1 MQAPCPF
8 IRKHLCACFL
18 TKETHRTDADTRLRI
33 GAFGALVSLLFT
45 VSFGGRAACG
55 GPVPVRH
62 DPRGHFPSV
71 SLHPRRRLCPLAP
84 VTWMLGKS
92 GGRASAEAC
101 FPCWA
106 ESGVTTSSV
115 SWWFPAAPLPDPSPF
130 CLRVCR
136 VSQSIAA
143 AYLAAH
149 TGPVAWRVLGARPYR
164 AGSLPYCFSVQ
175 RGVPCSSGT
184 FLALASAVSPRRPR
198 SSSGRWCLETQT
210 GPSCTSA
217 LLASH
222 PR

>member
-1 MQAPCPF
+1 MFSDQRA
-8 IRKHLCACFL
+8 
-18 TKETHRTDADTRLRI
+18 HRTDADTRLRI

-136 VSQSIAA
+136 VSSPLLPLTSLLT
-143 AYLAAH
+143 LARWPGAFL
-149 TGPVAWRVLGARPYR
+149 GRVLIVRGACLT
-164 AGSLPYCFSVQ
+164 AFLCSVVF
-175 RGVPCSSGT
+175 RVH
-184 FLALASAVSPRRPR
+184 LALS
-198 SSSGRWCLETQT
+198 
-210 GPSCTSA
+210 
-217 LLASH
+217 
-222 PR
+222 

>member
-18 TKETHRTDADTRLRI
+18 TKGTHRIDADTRLRI

-106 ESGVTTSSV
+106 ASGVTTSSV

-130 CLRVCR
+130 CRRVCR

-149 TGPVAWRVLGARPYR
+149 TGPDLARESASSLPAAFLGRVLIVRGACLT
-164 AGSLPYCFSVQ
+164 AFLCSVVF
-175 RGVPCSSGT
+175 RVH
-184 FLALASAVSPRRPR
+184 LALS
-198 SSSGRWCLETQT
+198 
-210 GPSCTSA
+210 
-217 LLASH
+217 
-222 PR
+222 

>member
-1 MQAPCPF
+1 MSLYSQTPLRVFSDQRA
-8 IRKHLCACFL
+8 
-18 TKETHRTDADTRLRI
+18 HRTDADTRLRI

-55 GPVPVRH
+55 VPVPVRH

-92 GGRASAEAC
+92 GGRTSAEAC

-130 CLRVCR
+130 FRRVCR

-143 AYLAAH
+143 VTSLLTLARWPGAFL
-149 TGPVAWRVLGARPYR
+149 GRVLIVRGACLT
-164 AGSLPYCFSVQ
+164 AFLCSVVF
-175 RGVPCSSGT
+175 RVH
-184 FLALASAVSPRRPR
+184 LALS
-198 SSSGRWCLETQT
+198 
-210 GPSCTSA
+210 
-217 LLASH
+217 
-222 PR
+222 

>member
-1 MQAPCPF
+1 MFSDQRA
-8 IRKHLCACFL
+8 
-18 TKETHRTDADTRLRI
+18 HRTDADTRLRI

-106 ESGVTTSSV
+106 ASGVTTSSV

-130 CLRVCR
+130 CRRVCR
-136 VSQSIAA
+136 VSSPLLPLTSLLT
-143 AYLAAH
+143 LAR
-149 TGPVAWRVLGARPYR
+149 TWPARAP
-164 AGSLPYCFSVQ
+164 
-175 RGVPCSSGT
+175 
-184 FLALASAVSPRRPR
+184 PRCRPR
-198 SSSGRWCLETQT
+198 SWGASLSCGEPALLLFCAAWCSVFIWHFLSPGISRFSTAPQVLQWKVVP
-210 GPSCTSA
+210 GNPDGTSA
-217 LLASH
+217 GHLRCLH
-222 PR
+222 PTRDEP